1 MHKTSRCSAS
11 AKTLRDLFRKR
22 FSSQK
27 LAAIHRRHQKCRRR
41 KPEISFAKL
50 VLAVV
55 YHVFMGKGALQTHVE
70 ELSGVLLSGSAL
82 SQRRQRLPWQ
92 VFRDILAECLGPR
105 AQLRQHPEAFYKGLR
120 LLGLDGTSFGVNNV
134 PRLVRSLGKAA
145 SRRFKAAFA
154 RVRTVIIVEL
164 GLHNPIAAAIGR
176 NGESELA
183 LAWELVGQV
192 PECSLL
198 LADRLYGHALF
209 ACGLLARCLEV
220 KADFLVRV
228 RQKLKVRVMEVL
240 ADGSTIVELRA
251 RADDGK
257 KFPFLVREIRG
268 QVRGRGS
275 KLISVRL
282 WSSLLDAK
290 RYPAAELL
298 ALYAQ
303 RWEVEITVKEL
314 KLELRG
320 SDQLSSQTPETM
332 AQEIAALLLAQA
344 LLVDARCTAA
354 RQGEVT
360 VLRISFRETLR
371 LVRGLWTLLVIGE
384 GIHSA
389 KQVRALIRRTLK
401 RISGHV
407 TPQRRDRSCPRA
419 VRQPV
424 SSWPR
429 LLRRREVHGLFR
441 YQITPHRGSI
451 C

>member
-198 LADRLYGHALF
+198 LADRP
-209 ACGLLARCLEV
+209 RT
-220 KADFLVRV
+220 LVSYQFRRMLTRSRRV
-228 RQKLKVRVMEVL
+228 EKLK
-240 ADGSTIVELRA
+240 
-251 RADDGK
+251 
-257 KFPFLVREIRG
+257 
-268 QVRGRGS
+268 
-275 KLISVRL
+275 
-282 WSSLLDAK
+282 
-290 RYPAAELL
+290 
-298 ALYAQ
+298 
-303 RWEVEITVKEL
+303 
-314 KLELRG
+314 
-320 SDQLSSQTPETM
+320 
-332 AQEIAALLLAQA
+332 
-344 LLVDARCTAA
+344 
-354 RQGEVT
+354 
-360 VLRISFRETLR
+360 
-371 LVRGLWTLLVIGE
+371 
-384 GIHSA
+384 
-389 KQVRALIRRTLK
+389 
-401 RISGHV
+401 
-407 TPQRRDRSCPRA
+407 
-419 VRQPV
+419 PV
-424 SSWPR
+424 SFVSPR
-429 LLRRREVHGLFR
+429 GA
-441 YQITPHRGSI
+441 GSGSP
-451 C
+451 